1 VAATIISLTVNPIQY
16 KTIGWM
22 ESRLAEWPSLW
33 RLLNRKLKTVDAGLA
48 GPTESAEFHAVV
60 VGYGPIGQT
69 LSRLLQ
75 DGGIAPVII
84 ETNLGT
90 VHRARRE
97 GRHVIYGD
105 ASRTEVLEAAGVD
118 TAVALILSASATEQ
132 TSEIIRIARKT
143 NPELRVIARANY
155 LREAEAMRK
164 SGAEAVFAGEGEVAL
179 AMTEHILGIMGATA
193 EQMDRERQR
202 VREEVFPKTAPLE

>member
-1 VAATIISLTVNPIQY
+1 MLAVWGSIGLCLFFFFQAEDGIRDLTVTGVQTCALPISC
-16 KTIGWM
+16 GC
-22 ESRLAEWPSLW
+22 
-33 RLLNRKLKTVDAGLA
+33 
-48 GPTESAEFHAVV
+48 
-60 VGYGPIGQT
+60 
-69 LSRLLQ
+69 
-75 DGGIAPVII
+75 
-84 ETNLGT
+84 
-90 VHRARRE
+90 
-97 GRHVIYGD
+97 RHVIYGD